1 VRRLLALSLLLLFGF
16 PLVSPL
22 FALSANSESNL
33 PVCCRRNG
41 AHHCQGNMQRM
52 NTSAHPDAIS
62 ATPEKCPF
70 YPGAA
75 TLVRHNDAKL
85 HTIATL
91 LVEAAHH
98 STIKAPTYAPVRIVL
113 DTAWQKRGPPALVS

>member
-1 VRRLLALSLLLLFGF
+1 MRRLLAVTLLLLFGF

-22 FALSANSESNL
+22 FALSANSETNL
-33 PVCCRRNG
+33 PACCRRDG
-41 AHHCQGNMQRM
+41 AHHCHQNMQR
-52 NTSAHPDAIS
+52 TSSS
-62 ATPEKCPF
+62 AQSESVFATQAKCPF

-91 LVEAAHH
+91 LVEAANH
-98 STIKAPTYAPVRIVL
+98 SAVKAPTYAHARIDL
-113 DTAWQKRGPPALVS
+113 DTAWQKRGPPALAS

>member
-1 VRRLLALSLLLLFGF
+1 MRRLLALSLLLLFGF

-22 FALSANSESNL
+22 FALSANSGSNL
-33 PVCCRRNG
+33 LVCCRRNG
-41 AHHCQGNMQRM
+41 AHHCQGSMQRT
-52 NTSAHPDAIS
+52 NTSAQLDTIS
-62 ATPEKCPF
+62 TTPAKCPF

-91 LVEAAHH
+91 LIEATHH

-113 DTAWQKRGPPALVS
+113 DTAWQKRGPPSLAS